1 MHRPDSP
8 SMPSFAPADTPA
20 RGTPW
25 PTDLVWSW
33 LLAVAAAAL
42 SLLRTGYRFN
52 VGNNAYHLPI
62 VLRFE
67 ALPQFADDPFVLS
80 LRNFVSPVY
89 PLLSLVATED
99 NVAAL
104 FLAGLVCV
112 HVLTFFALLRIAQ
125 ACGIGGRTEQAAF
138 VFLLVATRVLY
149 QMSPVGADGL
159 LHGVFS
165 HTELA
170 RAVALL
176 AIVALL
182 RGRPVWA
189 GALTGLAFALNALV
203 GIWISVPVA
212 VWTVRHLV
220 MPSGGASWAA
230 RSKIV
235 LLTGVAFAVPALPVA
250 VWIARASVG
259 TAVDFDYRAFL
270 EGYYPAH
277 FLPHVAERWR
287 LVQLACALL
296 GGGLA
301 AALLDRG
308 REASLVFAS
317 LVGVFIAGVL
327 VGLTVEARLVLNL
340 QLMRVDGTLILLST
354 TFVAAATVTQVRRE
368 RPLAAVVAPVACLGL
383 FVGLWPL
390 VAVAMLLAHGPR
402 IWPALGR
409 GPRWLGTWTAWP
421 QLRWGAFVA
430 GAFLLA
436 AAGGVYA
443 RTLRHTP
450 SAEIPLGRELEGDN
464 ALVTDWLE
472 VKRWARQNTPI
483 EAVFLVLSEPD
494 TDNNFRTGARRRIW
508 VSYSDGAAAM
518 WSPSTFHVW
527 HQRREEV
534 RRLDGLGPSLAYACA
549 RGIDYVVLD
558 LRPRRGE
565 HFDLNRAAFA
575 NKWFEVHAARCETP
589 G

>member
-1 MHRPDSP
+1 MHHPESP
-8 SMPSFAPADTPA
+8 PMPAFAPADTPA
-20 RGTPW
+20 RNTPW

-33 LLAVAAAAL
+33 LLAAAAAAL
-42 SLLRTGYRFN
+42 SLVRTGSNFN
-52 VGNNAYHLPI
+52 VGNNAYHIPI

-80 LRNFVSPVY
+80 LRDFVSPVY

-99 NVAAL
+99 NVVAL
-104 FLAGLVCV
+104 FLAGSVCV
-112 HVLTFFALLRIAQ
+112 HLLTFFALLRIAQ

-138 VFLLVATRVLY
+138 VFLLAATRAFY
-149 QMSPVGADGL
+149 QISPVGADGL

-176 AIVALL
+176 AIAELL

-189 GALTGLAFALNALV
+189 GALTGLAFALNAFV
-203 GIWISVPVA
+203 GIWTLVPVA
-212 VWTVRHLV
+212 VWTAWHLAT
-220 MPSGGASWAA
+220 PSGGAGWAA
-230 RSKIV
+230 RSKLV

-250 VWIARASVG
+250 VWIARVSVG

-277 FLPHVAERWR
+277 FLPHVAGRWR

-308 REASLVFAS
+308 RGALLVFAS
-317 LVGVFIAGVL
+317 LVGVFVAGVL
-327 VGLTVEARLVLNL
+327 VGLTAESRLLLNL
-340 QLMRVDGTLILLST
+340 HLLRVDGLLILLST

-390 VAVAMLLAHGPR
+390 VAAAMLLAHGPR
-402 IWPALGR
+402 MWPALGR
-409 GPRWLGTWTAWP
+409 GPRWPGTWAAWP
-421 QLRWGAFVA
+421 RMRWGAFVA
-430 GAFLLA
+430 GAFLVA
-436 AAGGVYA
+436 VAGGVYA

-450 SAEIPLGRELEGDN
+450 SADIPLDRELGGDN

-472 VKRWARQNTPI
+472 VKRWARQNTPA
-483 EAVFLVLSEPD
+483 EAVFLVPSEP
-494 TDNNFRTGARRRIW
+494 DNNFRTGARRRIW
-508 VSYSDGAAAM
+508 VSGSDGAAAM
-518 WSPSTFHVW
+518 WAPSTFHAW
-527 HQRREEV
+527 HRRREEV

-549 RGIDYVVLD
+549 RGLDYVVLD